1 MSAKGF
7 GVSRMGYGDLAKEQL
22 VALLPELLL
31 TGHLIDRSG
40 MAHVIGAYGRE
51 IMTKVAIEEW
61 RAASPVYTRRIREA
75 LSITDDGV
83 ADIFKAMQFDIGAPP
98 QFMDFRY
105 GVTDHDHGEFV
116 LAHCGALID
125 VEPMGDD
132 YVTGMCHDIEDPTF
146 DATAIA
152 TNRRARVRPIHRPP
166 RVPADRTPHCSWT
179 VTIDPEIEE
188 LPIPASAERMRTT
201 GAASVALSPI
211 DATEDGLVDYSGPLL
226 SDLRA
231 ADWSRSALVR
241 LCEEMALQQHMLAIG
256 FRWGIAEHSGEDRPD
271 ILAKQLTGI
280 AGLTAA
286 RLREALGVGRT
297 ASGLAAVLAAHPL
310 LNPVQYTQAQ
320 VELTD
325 EVVAVHLPSRSDAT
339 DDGGWLAVVDAEKL
353 DALNA
358 IGQGVDP
365 TWQVASAAWGDR
377 GLTIEFGRGDP
388 ADEPVEVAIT
398 RFSTGAAFAFDD
410 GRIPLEITPIR

>member
-1 MSAKGF
+1 
-7 GVSRMGYGDLAKEQL
+7 MGYRDLTREAL

-61 RAASPVYTRRIREA
+61 RAASPVYTRRMRDA

-125 VEPMGDD
+125 VEPMGED

-166 RVPADRTPHCSWT
+166 RVPANRTPHCSWT
-179 VTIDPEIEE
+179 VTIDPEIDE
-188 LPIPASAERMRTT
+188 LPIPASAQRMETV
-201 GAASVALSPI
+201 GAAAVSLSAI
-211 DATEDGLVDYSGPLL
+211 DPSDDGLVDYSGPLL

-241 LCEEMALQQHMLAIG
+241 LCEEMALQQHMLSIG
-256 FRWGIAEHSGEDRPD
+256 FRWGIVEHGGEDRPD
-271 ILAKQLTGI
+271 ILAKQVTGI

-286 RLREALGVGRT
+286 RLRAALGVDDS
-297 ASGLAAVLAAHPL
+297 AAGLAAVLAAHPL
-310 LNPVQYTQAQ
+310 LNPVQYTGAR
-320 VELTD
+320 VELAGET
-325 EVVAVHLPSRSDAT
+325 VMVHLPSRSAAT
-339 DDGGWLAVVDAEKL
+339 DDGGWLAVVDA
-353 DALNA
+353 DNVAALSA

-365 TWQVASAAWGDR
+365 TWRVTSTAGSDR
-377 GLTIEFGRGDP
+377 GLTIGFGRGEP
-388 ADEPVEVAIT
+388 AGEPVEVAIT
-398 RFSTGAAFAFDD
+398 RFSTGAAFTFDS